1 MVHMKLFAGIDLG
14 GTNIKSGLL
23 SRDGKILIE
32 KSVPS
37 EVNAGVDHVLDR
49 MADCVKDSL
58 REAGEGAMIE
68 GVGVG
73 VAGLVEFER
82 GILLEAPNLPGWQ
95 RIEVKAELQK
105 RLGMNVVVENDANA
119 AALGEYAYGAG
130 QGATEM
136 LMITL
141 GTGVGGGL
149 ILNGKVYHGSIG
161 AAGEFGHMTIQ
172 YDGPICCCGRRGCV
186 EAFVG
191 KMGILRNVQ
200 EKLKSGRPS
209 LLRIIDV
216 SKRTPKDVSAAAE
229 RNDQVALEVLAE
241 TGTYLGIGIGNVANL
256 LNIQRVVVGG
266 GVAGAHDFFLE
277 STRESLQKA
286 ALRTAADEVEVVK
299 ALLGENAGMIGAAYL
314 AMTEQ

>member
-1 MVHMKLFAGIDLG
+1 MADLKLFAGIDLG

-32 KSVPS
+32 KSVSS
-37 EVNAGVDHVLDR
+37 EVDGGVDHVLDR
-49 MADCVKDSL
+49 MAGCVKDSV
-58 REAGEGAMIE
+58 REAGEGTMIE

-73 VAGLVEFER
+73 VAGLVEFDL
-82 GILLEAPNLPGWQ
+82 GILHEAPNLPGWR
-95 RIEVKAELQK
+95 RIEVKNELQK
-105 RLGMNVVVENDANA
+105 RLGMNVLVENDANA

-149 ILNGKVYHGSIG
+149 ILNGEVYHGSIG
-161 AAGEFGHMTIQ
+161 AAGEFGHMTIH
-172 YDGPICCCGRRGCV
+172 YDGPVCGCGRKGCV

-200 EKLKSGRPS
+200 KKLKSGCPS
-209 LLRIIDV
+209 LLSIIEA
-216 SKRTPKDVSAAAE
+216 SRRTPKDISAAAA
-229 RNDQVALEVLAE
+229 RGDQVALEVLAE
-241 TGTYLGIGIGNVANL
+241 TGTYLGIGIANVANL

-266 GVAGAHDFFLE
+266 GVAGAGDFFLE
-277 STRESLQKA
+277 STRDSLQKA
-286 ALRTAADEVEVVK
+286 ALKTAADQVEVVK
-299 ALLGENAGMIGAAYL
+299 ALLGEKAGMVGAAYL